1 MLKLKN
7 LAPNQTELHL
17 GDDLTV
23 FFSYETPVAAFV
35 SGKGYMRTEEKYSK
49 TTTKHI
55 NQWFQRAVRSGPYRA
70 FNPVTVPQYQIDA
83 LVNVVKVI

>member
-83 LVNVVKVI
+83 LVNVVKVA